1 MHDAPRG
8 HDTTPEAKTARARAS
23 RRTNLVLAAVSMV
36 VALLVLEFGYR
47 IAVGVAP
54 FKLANWRVEG
64 VQINR
69 LGERALF
76 DPVLGWTLRSGYVSD
91 DHHTLEHG
99 IRRNFRETAI
109 RTGQILAVG
118 DSYTEGWEVD
128 DANTW
133 PAHLERMTGRPVL
146 NAGVGGYGT
155 DQIVLRAE
163 QLLPIVRPK
172 ILVVGFLEF
181 DIFRSAHSH
190 FGAPKP
196 YFTLEK
202 GELRYHPP
210 APLELRQR
218 GGWLAGVA
226 GHLRAALG
234 YSALASHLLAR
245 LAPGYW
251 YGPDGPEIRRID
263 ADPVAVTCA
272 LLGRLKKRVDQ
283 EEIRMLLF
291 MQHYA
296 LAIIESDRPSE
307 NARRVVECARG
318 MGIAVVDQFD
328 SLRAL
333 AAADRNALW
342 KYYVTKGEMF
352 THMTSAGNGH
362 AAGLLAKALAQEPAR

>member
-1 MHDAPRG
+1 MHDARG
-8 HDTTPEAKTARARAS
+8 HDTSRTGAKTARARG
-23 RRTNLVLAAVSMV
+23 TNLVLAAVSILA
-36 VALLVLEFGYR
+36 ALLVLEFGYR
-47 IAVGVAP
+47 IVAGVSP

-76 DPVLGWTLRSGYVSD
+76 DPVLGWTLRAGHASD

-99 IRRNFRETAI
+99 IRRNFREIDI
-109 RTGQILAVG
+109 RTGHILAVG

-128 DANTW
+128 DAQTW

-146 NAGVGGYGT
+146 NGGVGGYGT
-155 DQIVLRAE
+155 DQIILRAE

-172 ILVVGFLEF
+172 ILIVGFLEF

-196 YFTLEK
+196 YFTLEN
-202 GELRYHPP
+202 GELKYHPP
-210 APLELRQR
+210 APLESKQR
-218 GGWLAGVA
+218 GGWLAGI
-226 GHLRAALG
+226 GDRLRAALS
-234 YSALASHLLAR
+234 YSALANHLLAR

-251 YGPDGPEIRRID
+251 YGPDGPEIRKVD
-263 ADPVAVTCA
+263 ADAAAVTCA
-272 LLGRLKKRVDQ
+272 LLARLKKRVDQ
-283 EEIRMLLF
+283 EGIRMLLF

-296 LAIIESDRPSE
+296 PAIIENDRPSE
-307 NARRVVECARG
+307 NARRVVACARD
-318 MGIAVVDQFD
+318 MGIAAVDQFD

-333 AAADRNALW
+333 AVAERNALW

-352 THMTSAGNGH
+352 THMTSDGNEH